1 MVGPQPLF
9 RVFRIRATGGGF
21 PRGEAIGS
29 NALMTWDS
37 AWDYSFN
44 LSQKGYTTW
53 VEPA

>member
-9 RVFRIRATGGGF
+9 RVYRTSATD
-21 PRGEAIGS
+21 PYRRGEAIGS